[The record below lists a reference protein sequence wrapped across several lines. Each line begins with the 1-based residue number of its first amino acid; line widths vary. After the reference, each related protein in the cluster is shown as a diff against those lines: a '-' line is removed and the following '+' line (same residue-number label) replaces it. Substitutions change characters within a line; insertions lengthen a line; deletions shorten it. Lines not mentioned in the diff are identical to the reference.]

1 MSNSTHSTLSTTA
14 RTEIPSGDDHELD
27 ALRSQQEQDAQGL
40 ATLLDQVH
48 HAQKSLA
55 TASKRLRTAESRA
68 AAAQAR
74 ALADLGHDRDRLSAE
89 AEKLRS
95 ERDTAAG
102 ELSEARDTLRT
113 LAAALLAIED
123 PLAPLTDEDDD
134 LALASARESLESAT
148 SGKTSPV
155 GAALAAARE
164 LVETL
169 TTRVAL
175 QAKRVQL
182 LRDQV
187 GALEADNAAGDQAR
201 QALDSRFAAA
211 EADLAQTRAALEEVR
226 QAVAAGEE
234 ERGILSSKLERTTTT
249 GLESEAKALAER
261 EALSNELKIAR
272 ERGDSLAQQRKEII
286 GLLRKAERAG
296 VDLAQALVDLADHDI
311 AAGSPIDLPGL
322 NGQRDELAHLV
333 GDASNAIDDEVD
345 GLFRHD
351 IGEDLATAARH
362 LVDGVG
368 ARRSALLAGLESARS
383 DGEHLAAQLQER
395 GDQLVEAQ
403 DKAKVLDGELD
414 RTRAQL
420 GATRS
425 ELEAR
430 SKDLAASQQEI
441 TGLKAETARLVA
453 EVQSLNDKLAKA
465 REVKVELDRTR
476 DELAAAKR
484 ELERQNQRAQ
494 QWELAQQSLARQLV
508 ELAAAADS
516 GLAVGNLKH
525 EGFVGRFTKTV
536 SRLEGETGRAGG
548 DPLVLIKSSTE
559 VVDKL
564 TARVAQLAA
573 ELQRRGDALSAKS
586 EEANALEHK
595 AEDLAKQLTAQLAA
609 SRKLE
614 EQRAEQERI
623 ARKLPAAEEKAAK
636 TATDLAQTSDKLKTE
651 AAAARQLK
659 AELEELRAR
668 SDEESAGA
676 IKETAELK
684 RRLAE
689 EQKSRRVSEQAAAQ
703 AREELDAALA
713 AAQARLREAERGSEE
728 RESRLVTLSAESAAL
743 PEARRRVHD
752 LQTRLDAANKTAQ
765 AANERVRALESELA
779 DRADGGAQ
787 LEQLAAVQRERD
799 QAAARLRSAEKRLAE
814 EQGAAGGLKAQVDAL
829 KRQIDA
835 AKQQHRAELQALQ
848 ERLDAANDENGRLA
862 KKAAGLNAKVKTL
875 TSV

>member
-1 MSNSTHSTLSTTA
+1 MSTSTQPTTV
-14 RTEIPSGDDHELD
+14 RTTEIPGGDDHELD
-27 ALRSQQEQDAQGL
+27 ALRAQHEQDAQGL
-40 ATLLDQVH
+40 ATLIDQVH

-55 TASKRLRTAESRA
+55 GASKRLRTAEARA
-68 AAAQAR
+68 SAAQAR
-74 ALADLGHDRDRLSAE
+74 ALADLGHDRDRLAAE
-89 AEKLRS
+89 AEKLRG
-95 ERDTAAG
+95 ERDAAAA
-102 ELSEARDTLRT
+102 ELAEARDTLRT
-113 LAAALLAIED
+113 LAAALLATED

-134 LALASARESLESAT
+134 LALASARESLENAIA
-148 SGKTSPV
+148 GKTSPV

-169 TTRVAL
+169 ATRVAL

-187 GALEADNAAGDQAR
+187 AALEADTAAGEQAR
-201 QALDSRFAAA
+201 QALEARFAAA
-211 EADLAQTRAALEEVR
+211 EADLAQTRTALDEAR
-226 QAVAAGEE
+226 QAVATGEE
-234 ERGILSSKLERTTTT
+234 ERGALAGKLERTTTAS
-249 GLESEAKALAER
+249 LESEAKALAER
-261 EALSNELKIAR
+261 ETLGNELKIAR

-296 VDLAQALVDLADHDI
+296 VDLAQALVDLADADL
-311 AAGSPIDLPGL
+311 AAGSPVDLPGL

-333 GDASNAIDDEVD
+333 GDAANAIDDEVD

-351 IGEDLATAARH
+351 IGEDLANAARH
-362 LVDGVG
+362 LVDGVA
-368 ARRSALLAGLESARS
+368 ARRNALIAGLEAARS

-403 DKAKVLDGELD
+403 DKAKALDGELE

-420 GATRS
+420 GATRT
-425 ELEAR
+425 ELDSR

-441 TGLKAETARLVA
+441 TGLKAEAARLGA
-453 EVQSLNDKLAKA
+453 EVQALGEKLAKA

-476 DELAAAKR
+476 DELAAARR
-484 ELERQNQRAQ
+484 ELERQSQRAQ
-494 QWELAQQSLARQLV
+494 QWEQAQQVLARQLV

-536 SRLEGETGRAGG
+536 NRLEGETGRAGG

-573 ELQRRGDALSAKS
+573 ELQRRGDALGAKT
-586 EEANALEHK
+586 EEANALEGK
-595 AEDLAKQLTAQLAA
+595 AEDLARQLAAQLAA
-609 SRKLE
+609 CRKLE
-614 EQRAEQERI
+614 EQRAEQERL
-623 ARKLPAAEEKAAK
+623 ARRLPAAEEKAAK
-636 TATDLAQTSDKLKTE
+636 TAAELAQTGEKLKTE

-676 IKETAELK
+676 AKETAELK

-689 EQKSRRVSEQAAAQ
+689 EQKARRSSEQAAAQ
-703 AREELDAALA
+703 AREELDASLA

-728 RESRLVTLSAESAAL
+728 REARLTTLTAEVAAL

-765 AANERVRALESELA
+765 AAHERVRALESELA
-779 DRADGGAQ
+779 ERADGGAQ

-814 EQGAAGGLKAQVDAL
+814 EQGVAGGLKAQVDAL
-829 KRQIDA
+829 KRQLDA

-875 TSV
+875 TSA